1 MVLCPNTPLQIA
13 FRVAVMDLST
23 LENEFTEEGMLPAP
37 INGNLQ
43 LQKARAHQPRHNL
56 PRSKNLTE
64 PTETKL
70 KLAEN
75 EFFCHNFDLGS
86 LMTE

>member
-1 MVLCPNTPLQIA
+1 MG
-13 FRVAVMDLST
+13 LST
-23 LENEFTEEGMLPAP
+23 PKNTFTEEDTLPAP

-64 PTETKL
+64 LTETKL
-70 KLAEN
+70 KLTEN
-75 EFFCHNFDLGS
+75 DFLS
-86 LMTE
+86 

>member
-13 FRVAVMDLST
+13 FRGAVMDLST

-75 EFFCHNFDLGS
+75 EFFLS
-86 LMTE
+86 